1 MIMWSPSW
9 VMSLSGFNKVA
20 IFLMA
25 TFTSATGRQGR
36 CKINRRE
43 GPWEAGLL
51 QDCYSFRHIHICYY
65 CTDTVWDLNQ
75 NTRWLQSH
83 FITVK
88 TLGFLW
94 IVEHYL
100 QLIMSTLISKLDIC
114 DLMMIC
120 LLPCLYQAIIP
131 CYSQLTKGLQV
142 LLEVVIGNHFP
153 ISIQISWHVGS
164 FSAGFLTSGER
175 GGLLWTAT
183 CDRVQNLLSKS
194 LNLNQTR
201 FNPIICVF
209 FFSFFL
215 ENVRTSH
222 FPPLNPHHTFL
233 TCRML
238 WKCGMHT

>member
-1 MIMWSPSW
+1 
-9 VMSLSGFNKVA
+9 
-20 IFLMA
+20 
-25 TFTSATGRQGR
+25 
-36 CKINRRE
+36 
-43 GPWEAGLL
+43 
-51 QDCYSFRHIHICYY
+51 
-65 CTDTVWDLNQ
+65 
-75 NTRWLQSH
+75 
-83 FITVK
+83 
-88 TLGFLW
+88 
-94 IVEHYL
+94 
-100 QLIMSTLISKLDIC
+100 MSTLISKLDIC

-142 LLEVVIGNHFP
+142 FLEVVIGNHFP

-209 FFSFFL
+209 FSLFFWKMYAPPTSL
-215 ENVRTSH
+215 PSIPTTLSLHVVCCESVACIHNVG
-222 FPPLNPHHTFL
+222 N
-233 TCRML
+233 TCVPYVGVLALPR
-238 WKCGMHT
+238 WD